1 VLKGGELFKMK
12 ELLEYIVKNIVSK
25 PDAVKI
31 DEQKTADGV
40 LLNLTVDKED
50 MGVVI
55 GKEGRIIRAIRSL
68 VRIKAIRDGVRVDL
82 ELLEPEGGKF
92 EHKEEPTPG
101 VEEAVAEEVA
111 GNKPEVVEKEEKKPV
126 KKETKKKSK

>member
-1 VLKGGELFKMK
+1 VLKGGELLKMK

-40 LLNLTVDKED
+40 LLNLSVDKED

-92 EHKEEPTPG
+92 ERKEEDKIEPVVT
-101 VEEAVAEEVA
+101 EEAPKEED
-111 GNKPEVVEKEEKKPV
+111 KEEKKPA
-126 KKETKKKSK
+126 KKEAKKKAK

>member
-1 VLKGGELFKMK
+1 MK

-40 LLNLTVDKED
+40 LLNLSVDKED

-92 EHKEEPTPG
+92 ERKEEEKVEAVVT
-101 VEEAVAEEVA
+101 EEAPKEEA
-111 GNKPEVVEKEEKKPV
+111 KEEKKPA
-126 KKETKKKSK
+126 KKETKKKAK

>member
-1 VLKGGELFKMK
+1 MK

-40 LLNLTVDKED
+40 LLNLSVDKED

-68 VRIKAIRDGVRVDL
+68 VRIKAIRDGIRVDL

-92 EHKEEPTPG
+92 ERKEEPV
-101 VEEAVAEEVA
+101 VEAKQAIAEEVA
-111 GNKPEVVEKEEKKPV
+111 KETPAEEKKPA
-126 KKETKKKSK
+126 KKETKKKAK